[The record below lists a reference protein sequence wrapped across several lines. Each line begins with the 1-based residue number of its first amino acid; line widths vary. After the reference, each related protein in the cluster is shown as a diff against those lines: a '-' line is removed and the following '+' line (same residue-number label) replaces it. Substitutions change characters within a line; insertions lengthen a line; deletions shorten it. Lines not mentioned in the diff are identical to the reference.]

1 MRYRKCV
8 MYSGSVETCLEM
20 LLEQDGWNEVKG
32 FVGGG
37 RSITL
42 LWEVMSE
49 DWKKRLMGD
58 TEVIVF
64 GRFLLD
70 YVPIKLN
77 KFNGVGG
84 KMLVETAR
92 GDGREGDI
100 DGRVERKGIER
111 KRLLHYRDQ
120 LLGTVSYGI
129 CCTKCHVT
137 LLHWDSVWGKR
148 EIINHTE
155 RERKWGKESKTKNQ
169 KSIKRKNEVKSL
181 ERKERGR
188 VNLEALSS
196 LLLSQPS
203 TLSISACLALS
214 SVEPIKVDDSVTH
227 HW

>member
-1 MRYRKCV
+1 
-8 MYSGSVETCLEM
+8 
-20 LLEQDGWNEVKG
+20 
-32 FVGGG
+32 
-37 RSITL
+37 
-42 LWEVMSE
+42 
-49 DWKKRLMGD
+49 MGD

-155 RERKWGKESKTKNQ
+155 RERK
-169 KSIKRKNEVKSL
+169 
-181 ERKERGR
+181 
-188 VNLEALSS
+188 
-196 LLLSQPS
+196 
-203 TLSISACLALS
+203 
-214 SVEPIKVDDSVTH
+214 
-227 HW
+227 